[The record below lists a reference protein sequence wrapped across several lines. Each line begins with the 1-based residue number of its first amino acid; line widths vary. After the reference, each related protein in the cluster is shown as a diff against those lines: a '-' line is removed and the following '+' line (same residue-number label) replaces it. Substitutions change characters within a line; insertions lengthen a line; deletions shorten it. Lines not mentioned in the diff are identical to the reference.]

1 MPGDIDVLNAA
12 NGYETANCFIG
23 DALRTHA
30 QHTADILHV
39 NSGSTWIED
48 AQGHPASFLHWA
60 VPCVYEALLDR
71 PPAAIVDEIRIIVAT
86 RSPEVLWALF
96 GEEVQIALK
105 LRGTFSPHSR
115 PLQRWTRASK
125 LFSRELKTTIKWRS
139 GDALVAEAR
148 SREAQVAMQLLGEA
162 REYMC
167 REGLSLQRSASRAA
181 REPHSPSSGPMSP
194 VKSVMMSVTQAAANA
209 AKSAMANELADLRLV
224 GTLC

>member
-96 GEEVQIALK
+96 GEEVDLVGSYAL
-105 LRGTFSPHSR
+105 T
-115 PLQRWTRASK
+115 
-125 LFSRELKTTIKWRS
+125 SRELKTTIKWRS

-209 AKSAMANELADLRLV
+209 AKSAMANELADLRL
-224 GTLC
+224 